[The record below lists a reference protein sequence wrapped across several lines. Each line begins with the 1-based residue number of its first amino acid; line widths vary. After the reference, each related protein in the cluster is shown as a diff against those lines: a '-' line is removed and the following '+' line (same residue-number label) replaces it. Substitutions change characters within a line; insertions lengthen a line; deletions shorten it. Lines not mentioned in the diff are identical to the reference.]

1 MKLSKL
7 LFFVFFTFIS
17 VSSLGNKSSAEQLQ
31 FTLKDGTIFNGCIE
45 CDLKTQ
51 IKKRTKM
58 FEKTLSF
65 NVKPREIMSIRGS
78 DLFLKSGEGYTVKL
92 LDEMIQIKVKG
103 DVIAIKARDIA
114 RIESKPSDVLDD
126 YDKKTIEGISNTS
139 FQLMVLV
146 GGILSLSAAY
156 LEKRYKEM
164 KWRWNLL
171 LFIGSWVLWL
181 LTSWGRTKASN

>member
-1 MKLSKL
+1 
-7 LFFVFFTFIS
+7 
-17 VSSLGNKSSAEQLQ
+17 
-31 FTLKDGTIFNGCIE
+31 
-45 CDLKTQ
+45 
-51 IKKRTKM
+51 M